1 MLEVLLIAAK
11 GLDELLKLEIQQILN
26 DDRVVQVTPGQCRL
40 EVTLEEAYKLNLH
53 TRLANRLLLVVASG
67 QVKNADDIYQLTQ
80 EVDWPAQFDVN
91 SSFAIRFNGVNRE
104 IRNSQF
110 GSLKIKDA
118 IVDQFA
124 DRLGRRPDVSRQEP
138 DVQIHGRLR
147 REKLDICIDFSGTSL
162 HQRGY
167 RSETV
172 EAPLKEQVA
181 AAILMRSGW
190 ALNSDACLLDPMCG
204 SGTIAIE
211 AALIASN
218 TPPNIHRF
226 HWGFEHFLGHDK
238 EIWSRVKQA
247 ALDAVVKPK
256 SNIYAFDISTPVL
269 NIARQNAELAGM
281 SEWIEFKQC
290 DVLHA
295 QVVETSGYIV
305 SNPPYGERLGDYVG
319 LLPLY
324 DGLGKHL
331 KTHFANW
338 HVSLLSSD
346 QQLLKALKL
355 RTAKKYALNN
365 GKLECVLANYQ
376 LTGDNLSQFDSADG
390 LPAEEFANRLVKNQ
404 KRLQK
409 WIKKE
414 NLQAYRIYDA
424 DLPHY
429 NFAID
434 IYADYVILQE
444 YAPPKNLPEAVAAE
458 RLQQA
463 LLRIP
468 NILKCSSKNVIVK
481 RRAIQSGLSQYQ
493 KQSNSG
499 KRIVIE
505 EYGAKFYINPS
516 DYLDVGL
523 FLDHRTTRQMFASI
537 SKGKHVLNLFCYTGS
552 VSVHAALHGAKSVT
566 SVDMSRTYINW
577 AKDNFALNNI
587 QGAHVFEQQDCIKWL
602 HLRAS
607 SRQPKFDRIFIDP
620 PSFSNS
626 KRMEDVWDVQRDHVA
641 LIRDALAC
649 LAPNGIIYFSN
660 NLRKFKIDEQA
671 LIDMGLSVKNISH
684 KTLPEDF
691 SRNPKI
697 HHCWEL
703 QL

>member
-26 DDRVVQVTPGQCRL
+26 EPRDVHVTPGQCRL
-40 EVTLEEAYKLNLH
+40 NVSLEEAYKLNLH

-67 QVKNADDIYQLTQ
+67 KVKNADDIYTLTQ
-80 EVDWPAQFDVN
+80 QVDWPAQFDVN

-124 DRLGRRPDVSRQEP
+124 EELGRRPDVSRQDP

-147 REKLDICIDFSGTSL
+147 RETLDICIDFSGESL

-167 RSETV
+167 RAQTGD
-172 EAPLKEQVA
+172 APLKEQVA

-190 ALNSDACLLDPMCG
+190 AESRDKCLLDPMCG
-204 SGTIAIE
+204 SATIAIE
-211 AALIASN
+211 AALMATN
-218 TPPNIHRF
+218 TPPNLNRF
-226 HWGFEHFLGHDK
+226 HWGFEHYLGHNRTL
-238 EIWSRVKQA
+238 WSKVKDA
-247 ALDAVVKPK
+247 AEAAITKP
-256 SNIYAFDISTPVL
+256 SCHIYAFDISTKL
-269 NIARQNAELAGM
+269 LDIAKENAALANM
-281 SEWIEFKQC
+281 LEHITFKQC
-290 DVLHA
+290 DALQA
-295 QVVETSGYIV
+295 QVPESEGFIV

-331 KTHFANW
+331 KAHFANW
-338 HVSLLSSD
+338 RVSLLSSD

-355 RTAKKYALNN
+355 RTHKKYAINN
-365 GKLECVLANYQ
+365 GKLECILANYV
-376 LTGDNLSQFDSADG
+376 LDTDNLAKFDKDHSEVAQ
-390 LPAEEFANRLVKNQ
+390 EFANRLIKNQ

-409 WIKKE
+409 WIKRE
-414 NLQAYRIYDA
+414 QIQAYRIYDA

-434 IYADYVILQE
+434 VYGDHVIVQE
-444 YAPPKNLPEAVAAE
+444 YAPPKSLPVAVAAE

-468 NILKCSSKNVIVK
+468 KILACDSSRVVVK
-481 RRAIQSGLSQYQ
+481 QRSIQSGPNQYQ
-493 KQSNSG
+493 KQGNT
-499 KRIVIE
+499 KQRIVVE

-523 FLDHRTTRQMFASI
+523 FLDHRTTRQMFAAK
-537 SKGKHVLNLFCYTGS
+537 SKGKHVLNLFCYTAS

-566 SVDMSRTYINW
+566 SVDMSKTYINW
-577 AKDNFALNNI
+577 AKDNFALNSLT
-587 QGAHVFEQQDCIKWL
+587 GMHTFEQQDCLQWIEK
-602 HLRAS
+602 RANGN
-607 SRQPKFDRIFIDP
+607 QPKFDAIFIDP

-626 KRMEDVWDVQRDHVA
+626 KRMDDTWDVQRDHIA
-641 LIRDALAC
+641 LIEKALKC
-649 LAPNGIIYFSN
+649 LAPDGFIYFSN
-660 NLRKFKIDEQA
+660 NLRKFKLDEQS
-671 LIDMGLSVKNISH
+671 LLDMGVTINNIGP
-684 KTLPEDF
+684 KTIPEDF
-691 SRNPKI
+691 ARNPKI

-703 QL
+703 SV